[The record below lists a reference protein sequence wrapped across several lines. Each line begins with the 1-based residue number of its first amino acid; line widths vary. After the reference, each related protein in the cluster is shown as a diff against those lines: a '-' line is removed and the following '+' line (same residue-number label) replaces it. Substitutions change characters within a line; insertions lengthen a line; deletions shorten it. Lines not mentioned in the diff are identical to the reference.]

1 MATTDPLFPAITP
14 EVARAYIA
22 LGREQTNAI
31 SRQIAARRAQAQAV
45 ALKSTPT
52 PPYGDHVEHP
62 ARKNKMSALCGRPW
76 LWWIDWDDDD
86 DDPNP
91 WEPVTWS

>member
-31 SRQIAARRAQAQAV
+31 SRQIAEY
-45 ALKSTPT
+45 ALKESAGLFYAATPIDENRQT
-52 PPYGDHVEHP
+52 PPCLTQQKRAVEMAAYVANQKLTQIAHENP
-62 ARKNKMSALCGRPW
+62 KH
-76 LWWIDWDDDD
+76 
-86 DDPNP
+86 PNP
-91 WEPVTWS
+91 DI